1 MSKPPLVLLINPWIT
16 DFAAY
21 DLWAKPM
28 GLLVLASL
36 LRDGG
41 CGVRLIDCL
50 DRRDPFTNSH
60 PEILPGMDKKFGAG
74 KYPRMRLPKPGPY
87 SDFPRYFYRHGIH
100 PESFCRKLL
109 EIEKPDLIWIT
120 SSMTYWYPGV
130 FEAVRI
136 VREVFPGTPVWLG
149 GIYARL
155 CPGHAERQ
163 SGADRI
169 ITEDISSL
177 PKMICE
183 TTGYRVRNASTW
195 GDFNAWPFPALDL
208 LKPGLDYAPIITGT
222 GCPYRCPFCASAR
235 LQPRRARFGA
245 ERIFNE
251 IARDHYDLGIIDFA
265 FYDDALLLD
274 AEYTLRPVLEK
285 IAKEGPAIRF
295 HTPNALHVR
304 ALSRDWCDLLYA
316 AGFKTIRLGLETTVD
331 GKSREWGG
339 KVNTEMYLEAV
350 ENLFEAGFSGDDIGV
365 YLLCGLPG
373 QTPEEVA
380 ESIGIVRQ
388 SGVRPHIAE
397 YSPIPGAPMW
407 DKAAAVSPFDI
418 RTEPLYHNNTFYACR
433 RPDFTYEDMVL
444 LKREARSKKR
454 EERPVACSRE

>member
-1 MSKPPLVLLINPWIT
+1 MSSPPLFLLINPWIT

-21 DLWAKPM
+21 DLWAKPI

-74 KYPRMRLPKPGPY
+74 KYPRMRLAKPGPY

-100 PESFCRKLL
+100 PESFRRKLL

-130 FEAVRI
+130 SEAVRI
-136 VREVFPGTPVWLG
+136 AREVFPGTPVWLG

-169 ITEDISSL
+169 ITEEISSL

-183 TTGYRVRNASTW
+183 TTGFPVRNASTW

-208 LKPGLDYAPIITGT
+208 AETGT
-222 GCPYRCPFCASAR
+222 RLRTDSYRNGLPLQVSFLRFGKASAQAR
-235 LQPRRARFGA
+235 TIRGRTDLQRNR
-245 ERIFNE
+245 
-251 IARDHYDLGIIDFA
+251 
-265 FYDDALLLD
+265 
-274 AEYTLRPVLEK
+274 
-285 IAKEGPAIRF
+285 EGP
-295 HTPNALHVR
+295 L
-304 ALSRDWCDLLYA
+304 
-316 AGFKTIRLGLETTVD
+316 
-331 GKSREWGG
+331 
-339 KVNTEMYLEAV
+339 
-350 ENLFEAGFSGDDIGV
+350 
-365 YLLCGLPG
+365 
-373 QTPEEVA
+373 
-380 ESIGIVRQ
+380 
-388 SGVRPHIAE
+388 
-397 YSPIPGAPMW
+397 
-407 DKAAAVSPFDI
+407 
-418 RTEPLYHNNTFYACR
+418 
-433 RPDFTYEDMVL
+433 
-444 LKREARSKKR
+444 
-454 EERPVACSRE
+454 